1 MTRPFEGIRV
11 IDATHVLAGPFA
23 TYQLAVLGAD
33 VIKVEHPDE
42 PDQSRGAGTDKELNR
57 RNMGTA
63 FLTQASNKR
72 SITLDLKQEKDRE
85 TLKNL
90 VATADVFVENY
101 RPGAFEALG
110 LGYEALAAINPRLIY
125 ASFSAFGQSG
135 PRGPQ
140 TAYDHVIQATS
151 GIMAMTGTREV
162 NPIKFGSPA
171 IDYATGMT
179 GAFALS
185 AALFQR
191 ERTGKGQRIDM
202 AMLDVA
208 MILMSS
214 HLTGYLRNGVHPK
227 PSGNRHPH
235 ATNGAFATKDGLVM
249 LGASN
254 LRQQRRLWTLLGRPD
269 MIKKTNDERDA
280 DHARE
285 IAVLE
290 EIMLTRSADEW
301 ETFLQA
307 NHVPA
312 ARVRTMGEAVADPQL
327 ASRGIIHRHEAAPA
341 SRAVSACRSRPSRS
355 RMAARASIL
364 RRPRSASTTRK
375 FSASLRAASAER
387 NRHFAIAPDFF
398 TSADHLV
405 SSRSMSAAYC
415 SGVVGSGSAPSVAMR
430 RCTSSE
436 SSAARS
442 AALSLSTIGARR
454 AGRSNNSIMQ
464 HRLEAGQPLLGHRRH
479 IGEYR
484 RALQAG
490 HPERAQLALLDQ
502 PDGRRQRGEINRHMV
517 AEQIGE
523 RRPGTAVRKWI
534 SSMPAVSANNTVPRW
549 MPLPLPAEA

>member
-1 MTRPFEGIRV
+1 VAYSRHNRHLPQESAMTRPFEGIRV

-72 SITLDLKQEKDRE
+72 SITLDLKLEKDRE
-85 TLKNL
+85 KLKKL
-90 VATADVFVENY
+90 AATADVFVENY
-101 RPGAFEALG
+101 RPGAFEMLG

-171 IDYATGMT
+171 VDYATGMT
-179 GAFALS
+179 GAFALAS
-185 AALFQR
+185 ALLQR

-227 PSGNRHPH
+227 PHGNRHPH

-254 LRQQRRLWTLLGRPD
+254 LRQQRRLWMLLRRPE
-269 MIKKTNDERDA
+269 MIKRTNDERDA
-280 DHARE
+280 DHDRE

-301 ETFLQA
+301 EAFLQA

-312 ARVRTMGEAVADPQL
+312 ARVRTMGEAVADPQF
-327 ASRGIIHRHEAAPA
+327 ATRGIIHRHAGGAGIEGGFGVPLAAFTFA
-341 SRAVSACRSRPSRS
+341 HGG
-355 RMAARASIL
+355 
-364 RRPRSASTTRK
+364 PR
-375 FSASLRAASAER
+375 
-387 NRHFAIAPDFF
+387 ID
-398 TSADHLV
+398 
-405 SSRSMSAAYC
+405 
-415 SGVVGSGSAPSVAMR
+415 SAPPKLGQHNEEIF
-430 RCTSSE
+430 SE
-436 SSAARS
+436 
-442 AALSLSTIGARR
+442 
-454 AGRSNNSIMQ
+454 
-464 HRLEAGQPLLGHRRH
+464 LER
-479 IGEYR
+479 
-484 RALQAG
+484 
-490 HPERAQLALLDQ
+490 
-502 PDGRRQRGEINRHMV
+502 
-517 AEQIGE
+517 E
-523 RRPGTAVRKWI
+523 RR
-534 SSMPAVSANNTVPRW
+534 
-549 MPLPLPAEA
+549 